1 MNKFYFVQSSYTA
14 PKACAMELEIRGD
27 ATRRYLHHI
36 IREDDIPAIVEELQE
51 LQADYCAAN
60 RRVRQVEIKAHGNPM
75 VDGLRYIYIGN
86 SFLSLIEVKG
96 SEKEAT
102 ASELFNDGWWNCL
115 DCYTHIASQVLQRCQ
130 LEDILVDVMSDAGV
144 SGAEADL
151 RAIAILSPNA
161 REIVERYA
169 ATKFVE

>member
-1 MNKFYFVQSSYTA
+1 MNKFYFVQSSYAA
-14 PKACAMELEIRGD
+14 PKACAMELEIRRD
-27 ATRRYLHHI
+27 ATNRYLHHI

-51 LQADYCAAN
+51 LQLDYCSAN

-96 SEKEAT
+96 SEKEAA

-115 DCYTHIASQVLQRCQ
+115 ESFALNYGLWDQT
-130 LEDILVDVMSDAGV
+130 LEDALFDVMSDAGV
-144 SGAEADL
+144 SGPEAHL
-151 RAIAILSPNA
+151 RAGSIGSVRV
-161 REIVERYA
+161 RELVERYA
-169 ATKFVE
+169 ETKFVE

>member
-1 MNKFYFVQSSYTA
+1 MNKFYFVQSSYAA
-14 PKACAMELEIRGD
+14 PNAISMEKEIRRE
-27 ATRRYLHHI
+27 ATNRYLHHI
-36 IREDDIPAIVEELQE
+36 VREDDIPEIVTELKDLQE
-51 LQADYCAAN
+51 DLVSAN

-96 SEKEAT
+96 SEKEAK

-115 DCYTHIASQVLQRCQ
+115 DCYTYIASQVLQPCQ

-151 RAIAILSPNA
+151 RAIAILCPNA